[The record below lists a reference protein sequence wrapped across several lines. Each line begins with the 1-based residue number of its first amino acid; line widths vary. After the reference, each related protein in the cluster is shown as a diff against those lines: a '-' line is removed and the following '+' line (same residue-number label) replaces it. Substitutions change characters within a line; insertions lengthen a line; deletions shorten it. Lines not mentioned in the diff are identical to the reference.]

1 MTSTRETVS
10 FTSGDNV
17 ANTIIEI
24 KRLLEQVVDPEIPV
38 LTIAD
43 LGILQDV
50 RWNEGRIQAVITPT
64 YSGCPAM
71 QTIEH
76 DIAVVLRENGYE
88 NIEVKTQISPAWTTD
103 WLSEAGREKLL
114 RYGIVPPAGSAAKQ
128 SLRVAAAGLSC
139 PRCHS
144 GNTEEISRFGSTPC
158 KALYKCND
166 CLEPF
171 DYFKCI

>member
-1 MTSTRETVS
+1 MSATREIAS
-10 FTSGDNV
+10 SMSDDN
-17 ANTIIEI
+17 AEDIIKEA
-24 KRLLEQVVDPEIPV
+24 RHVLEQVVDPEIPV

-50 RWNEGRIQAVITPT
+50 RWKEGGLQVVITPT

-71 QTIEH
+71 QTIES
-76 DIAVVLRENGYE
+76 DIAAVLTENGYADV
-88 NIEVKTQISPAWTTD
+88 EVKTQLSPAWTTD
-103 WLSEAGREKLL
+103 WLSESGRKKLL
-114 RYGIVPPAGSAAKQ
+114 QYGIVPPAGSAAKQ
-128 SLRVAAAGLSC
+128 SLRVPATGLNC
-139 PRCHS
+139 PRCQS
-144 GNTEEISRFGSTPC
+144 ANTEEISRFGSTPC